1 MKLPLSDLAALI
13 GRALLSAL
21 FLHEA
26 WFKLWNYAWVV
37 RYSQNAGIPG
47 ELLPLAIAVEA
58 GGGLLVLLGL
68 FTRCAALALTGFCIF
83 TAVVFHNKFAD
94 INQLLHFEKNLAIA
108 GGFLVLAAFGP
119 GAWSLD
125 AWRRGRTK

>member
-1 MKLPLSDLAALI
+1 MRWPLSDLATLI

-26 WFKLWNYAWVV
+26 WFKLWNYDWVV
-37 RYSQNAGIPG
+37 RYSRNAGIPG
-47 ELLPLAIAVEA
+47 ELLPLAVAVEA

-68 FTRCAALALTGFCIF
+68 FTRCTALALAGFCLF
-83 TAVVFHNKFAD
+83 TAVVFHNRFAD

-125 AWRRGRTK
+125 AWRRTRAG